1 MYIKSAVT
9 KSSSPFR
16 LIGPPSD
23 WALSQLFIKGNKTI
37 YGKIY
42 KNNMAGL
49 ESFYPIKDRIE
60 FVANNESKLAFI
72 EADPVHSYKQS
83 HCKVCYY
90 PSCTLQAIIQKK
102 AKKIIRH
109 IFKIRSNQYGKQKCP
124 SSRKECMLKET
135 LLYHHFS
142 LTSSES

>member
-1 MYIKSAVT
+1 LYIKSAVT

-16 LIGPPSD
+16 LFGPPSD

-49 ESFYPIKDRIE
+49 ESFYPIEDRLE

-83 HCKVCYY
+83 HCKVCHY
-90 PSCTLQAIIQKK
+90 PSCTLQAFIQKRL
-102 AKKIIRH
+102 KK
-109 IFKIRSNQYGKQKCP
+109 
-124 SSRKECMLKET
+124 
-135 LLYHHFS
+135 
-142 LTSSES
+142 